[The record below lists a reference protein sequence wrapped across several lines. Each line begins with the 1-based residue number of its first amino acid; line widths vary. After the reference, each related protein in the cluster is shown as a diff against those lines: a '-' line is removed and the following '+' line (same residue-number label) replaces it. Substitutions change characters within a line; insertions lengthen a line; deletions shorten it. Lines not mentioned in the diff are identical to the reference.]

1 MVSTQRGSGTGR
13 GKLTCHHVME
23 DAQRLELTP
32 WLGNWV
38 KIGMA
43 SASGLRR
50 AGPFLTGEI
59 ACSRL
64 GPLKRVRFVG
74 NGVVGVGQCVRK
86 GGDLGGSDGRSYR
99 YIWARF

>member
-1 MVSTQRGSGTGR
+1 MF
-13 GKLTCHHVME
+13 
-23 DAQRLELTP
+23 AQLKK
-32 WLGNWV
+32 G
-38 KIGMA
+38 
-43 SASGLRR
+43 

-59 ACSRL
+59 ACLRL
-64 GPLKRVRFVG
+64 GPLKRVCFVG